1 MQIAHGAT
9 GGFVLPSIRP
19 LFALAQD
26 DERACLRTPTSGHMT
41 AFGAAMFPSTSPV
54 KKASKRM
61 KMDSPNSASTPT
73 RHSIEPLPPLLLDA
87 ASSEDEKLRLSRERN
102 RLHAQRTRIRKREL
116 LESLKERIH
125 ALENEYVLLTQA
137 FDFHA
142 TAVYLLSLGNGNS
155 THDYMALVDANAGS
169 KTNTRYSGRT
179 ESVSSDVNDNDRAS
193 AYDERDYE
201 QYHELD
207 EVEERVLYQSSCCSC
222 TNLDECDHRMNENDK
237 RSFTSATGGDQQ
249 QLLSS
254 KEGREQLRRERNR
267 LHARR
272 ARLRKKLVLEK
283 SQQVCVHVVKS
294 LLRSESH
301 VLTGSL
307 GFSRLY

>member
-1 MQIAHGAT
+1 MQIAHGAA

-26 DERACLRTPTSGHMT
+26 DDRACLRTPTSGHMT
-41 AFGAAMFPSTSPV
+41 AFGTAMFPSTSPV

-61 KMDSPNSASTPT
+61 KMDSPNSMSTPT
-73 RHSIEPLPPLLLDA
+73 SHLIEPLPPLLLDA
-87 ASSEDEKLRLSRERN
+87 ASSEDDKLRLSRERN

-125 ALENEYVLLTQA
+125 ALENEHVLLTQA

-142 TAVYLLSLGNGNS
+142 TAVYLLSLGNGNG
-155 THDYMALVDANAGS
+155 TPEYMALVDANTSS
-169 KTNTRYSGRT
+169 KPHSTRYSGRA
-179 ESVSSDVNDNDRAS
+179 ESVSSDLNDDDRAL
-193 AYDERDYE
+193 AYDDRDYE

-207 EVEERVLYQSSCCSC
+207 EDEERVLYQSSCCSC
-222 TNLDECDHRMNENDK
+222 TNLDECDHQLNENGK
-237 RSFTSATGGDQQ
+237 RSFLSATGGDQQ
-249 QLLSS
+249 QLLGS

-283 SQQVCVHVVKS
+283 SQQVCVHLVKS
-294 LLRSESH
+294 
-301 VLTGSL
+301 
-307 GFSRLY
+307 